1 MNLDG
6 GGIKGYSSLLILQ
19 RIMAAVEEEERRR
32 GITEDGQR
40 RDITEAELKELKSPS
55 VYFDYIVGTSTGG

>member
-40 RDITEAELKELKSPS
+40 RDIAEAELKELKSPS